1 MNPIKEIREGAH
13 LSQREAASIAGITEQ
28 VVLKAE
34 HGMYPTLPPSIL
46 KAFASISGEEANTI
60 EYRYEKWIDEE
71 LRKIKLP
78 SSVDIA
84 HPSEFLHF
92 RSVVTK
98 LNGVPDTTN
107 SFCKLFK
114 MNPYVIQKFE
124 GGRLKQTPLQLVERI
139 AYIKGEF

>member
-1 MNPIKEIREGAH
+1 MNPIKQIREEAH

-28 VVLKAE
+28 VVLKSE
-34 HGMYPTLPPSIL
+34 QGMYPTLPPSIL
-46 KAFASISGEEANTI
+46 EAFATISGETKQTI
-60 EYRYEKWIDEE
+60 EFRYEKWIDDE
-71 LRKIKLP
+71 LRKVKLP
-78 SSVDIA
+78 VTINIE

-98 LNGVPDTTN
+98 LNDVPDTTN

-124 GGRLKQTPLQLVERI
+124 AGRLKQTPLQLVERI